1 MSEMGGY
8 PYEPDYVVVPGEILE
23 EYLNSWGL
31 SKAEVVRRSGLS
43 LELIEGIL
51 AGESPIE
58 PDTAN
63 EFEEIFGLNAN
74 VWLRMEAKYR
84 DGLEQGKRV
93 PDFKKETAI

>member
-1 MSEMGGY
+1 MS
-8 PYEPDYVVVPGEILE
+8 V
-23 EYLNSWGL
+23 
-31 SKAEVVRRSGLS
+31 AELATLCGTSAEQVN
-43 LELIEGIL
+43 GIL
-51 AGESPIE
+51 VGESPIE